1 MKELVA
7 TVSSKG
13 RVVIPAEV
21 RKYLGIE
28 QGDKVL
34 FELDEKGRVILK
46 TSKYPTV
53 ASLWGAAGTLAQPL
67 SWEEMRLIAREDRLL
82 NIKPEELSG

>member
-21 RKYLGIE
+21 RKHLGIE

-34 FELDEKGRVILK
+34 FVLDEQGRVSLR

-53 ASLWGAAGTLAQPL
+53 ASIRGAAGTLAQPL
-67 SWEEMRLIAREDRLL
+67 SWEEMRRIARENHLYEAQ
-82 NIKPEELSG
+82 P